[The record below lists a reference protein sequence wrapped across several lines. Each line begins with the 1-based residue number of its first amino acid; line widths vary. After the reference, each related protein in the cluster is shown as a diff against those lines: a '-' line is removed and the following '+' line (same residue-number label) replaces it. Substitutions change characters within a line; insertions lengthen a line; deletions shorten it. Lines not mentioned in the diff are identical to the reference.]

1 MSRLETLLA
10 WWPAVL
16 RYGGFGLLAASFVLY
31 VATVLVTGTGVVVPS
46 PFLLT
51 FGSMMAIGEGGK
63 AIKDLASMPSS
74 PPIPGQ
80 KET

>member
-16 RYGGFGLLAASFVLY
+16 RYGGFGLLAVSFLLY
-31 VATVLVTGTGVVVPS
+31 AGTALVMGVTNAIIVPS

-51 FGSMMAIGEGGK
+51 FGSMMAIGEGGR
-63 AIKDLASMPSS
+63 AIKELASSS
-74 PPIPGQ
+74 TPRVPGG
-80 KET
+80 E